1 MKKIIKNGLVFIII
15 IGLGFNANAI
25 EGNSIE
31 TTTIVANEGT
41 TVTVKNQNGKVIIS
55 EQLTTSEDLS
65 NSAILGHLSDGI
77 YTLELDNG
85 LEIEIT
91 PFVVEDASID
101 WRSNKK
107 ESVYKPII
115 QFDGKH
121 VLFSRLSLTKEPMVI
136 RVYNKRNRIVF
147 TETIKN
153 QIESQRV
160 YDFSKMDDNNYKMI
174 INSND
179 RIFYKTI
186 NLK

>member
-1 MKKIIKNGLVFIII
+1 MKKIIKNGLVFIMI

-31 TTTIVANEGT
+31 TTTVVANEGT
-41 TVTVKNQNGKVIIS
+41 TVTVKAANGKVIIS
-55 EQLTTSEDLS
+55 ERLTTSEDLN
-65 NSAILGHLSDGI
+65 NSAILGNLSDGT

-91 PFVVEDASID
+91 PFVVENASID
-101 WRSNKK
+101 WRLNNK

-115 QFDGKH
+115 QFDGER

-153 QIESQRV
+153 QIEAQRV
-160 YDFSKMDDNNYKMI
+160 YDFSKMDDNNYKMVI
-174 INSND
+174 SSND
-179 RIFYKTI
+179 RTFYQTI